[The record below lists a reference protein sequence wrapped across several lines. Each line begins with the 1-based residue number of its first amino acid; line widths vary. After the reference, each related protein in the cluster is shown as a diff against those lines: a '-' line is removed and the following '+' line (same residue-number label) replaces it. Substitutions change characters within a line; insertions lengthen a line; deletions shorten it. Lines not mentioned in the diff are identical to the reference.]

1 MEQFQKKT
9 IPHKMQ
15 QDKKPKKHGM
25 VDRLK
30 IKGTPAPRNTPTSP
44 LLSMSKANRASNPN
58 VAAVD
63 KSYEFI
69 LRKANRKALEQ
80 MPAGPSHITRRMDF
94 LNRIQN
100 ANFGISTMDSPYITS
115 EGTVVDDRPKFVLC
129 GQPING
135 YSPKSFIKYF
145 SDQRVGNFK
154 TSAHEIYR
162 ARHSGVKNR
171 ARSEPSW
178 GKTDRQNGD
187 SLSAKTDFKDTRS
200 IHSSSYISVPSSA
213 TESVTL
219 PAMRPSPVDKA
230 KTSFELKGRSFKAV
244 NGLSLGFPS
253 SVSGDFVISKSNSR
267 VSKEDKKE
275 TDGTTST
282 STQPNT
288 SGSAFLHINN
298 DPQEVKISAD
308 NGVEFPKHN
317 KSFAKK
323 GVRYFNNPYRLLKYR
338 ERQVAIRTQNLDMK
352 SVQKITNRSMSNDT
366 MSESEKVL
374 DNLPRG
380 ASSEQLLL
388 EMMFESNK
396 QNTRRAVSGKYS
408 DIALHRDLDEY
419 MVVRTPPSSTRDSP
433 VKSHRGKSGRRYMD
447 ELEEESHWAGNDIN
461 EVGIINRIPSS

>member
-1 MEQFQKKT
+1 
-9 IPHKMQ
+9 MQ
-15 QDKKPKKHGM
+15 QEKKMKKGT

-44 LLSMSKANRASNPN
+44 LLSMSKANRATNPS

-63 KSYEFI
+63 RSYEFI

-94 LNRIQN
+94 LNRIQS

-115 EGTVVDDRPKFVLC
+115 EETVVDDRPKFVLC
-129 GQPING
+129 GQPLNG

-162 ARHSGVKNR
+162 ARHNIKTR
-171 ARSEPSW
+171 ARSEPTW
-178 GKTDRQNGD
+178 RTTDKQNGD
-187 SLSAKTDFKDTRS
+187 RSSAKTDFKDTRS
-200 IHSSSYISVPSSA
+200 IHSSSLISVPSLAS
-213 TESVTL
+213 ESVTL

-230 KTSFELKGRSFKAV
+230 KSSFELKGRSFKPV

-253 SVSGDFVISKSNSR
+253 SVSGDFMISKSKSR
-267 VSKEDKKE
+267 VSKKDKKE

-282 STQPNT
+282 SSQPNPG
-288 SGSAFLHINN
+288 GSAFLHINN
-298 DPQEVKISAD
+298 DPQEVKIASD
-308 NGVEFPKHN
+308 NGAEFPKHN
-317 KSFAKK
+317 KSFGKK
-323 GVRYFNNPYRLLKYR
+323 GIRYFNNPYRLLKHR
-338 ERQVAIRTQNLDMK
+338 ERQVAVRTQNLDMK
-352 SVQKITNRSMSNDT
+352 SVQKIANMSNDA

-374 DNLPRG
+374 ENLPGG

-396 QNTRRAVSGKYS
+396 PNTRRSISGKYS

-433 VKSHRGKSGRRYMD
+433 VKSHRGKSGRRYLD

-461 EVGIINRIPSS
+461 EVGIINRNLT